1 MSSLEDEKL
10 WYLCL
15 FGVPYAVVVGFEVVG
30 LECLVGRVVLHL
42 GMQSRG
48 SYCRVF
54 WFPWVV
60 RISFVWSL
68 LMGFGGLP
76 PGWGL
81 GVVFQVESCFYE
93 F

>member
-1 MSSLEDEKL
+1 VFGWASGVLE
-10 WYLCL
+10 
-15 FGVPYAVVVGFEVVG
+15 
-30 LECLVGRVVLHL
+30 GRGVLHL

-54 WFPWVV
+54 RFPWVV
-60 RISFVWSL
+60 RILLVRSL

-81 GVVFQVESCFYE
+81 GVVFQVESFFYE